1 MQFSSKVVFH
11 EMCIQS
17 LKEMG
22 AEVIDIEGIMVFV
35 RIDLDDKLQIT
46 YLYHRN
52 PDGTFMLERIKPY
65 VLLIG
70 EYESEEV
77 VFDTIVN
84 DLDQLSNACKSHKFD
99 SFIETTGLLVKV
111 TRDLDDLFL
120 YYNINDEDMQYIHD
134 SVKVLW
140 QSLYRIK
147 NHSERIYYKTEPQS
161 LKDEAGADNE

>member
-11 EMCIQS
+11 EMCIQT

-35 RIDLDDKLQIT
+35 RIEINENVQLT

-52 PDGTFMLERIKPY
+52 PDGTFLLERIKPY
-65 VLLIG
+65 ILLIG

-77 VFDTIVN
+77 VLDNIVN
-84 DLDQLSNACKSHKFD
+84 DIDQFTNACKSHKFD
-99 SFIETTGLLVKV
+99 SFIETTSLLVKL

-120 YYNINDEDMQYIHD
+120 YFNINDEDMKYIHD
-134 SVKVLW
+134 SVNVLW

-147 NHSERIYYKTEPQS
+147 NHSERIYYKTDPQS
-161 LKDEAGADNE
+161 LKDSE